1 VANPFTKFRL
11 CRSPNGSNIVNVQ
24 IMKTN
29 FGPGVVV
36 TSEWLNGSQQ
46 LYFDGQVD
54 LDWHYN
60 PLSVLDVQRTNPSK
74 TGFNDQYVTTLTAQ
88 TSAGGQPIIGEKE
101 FTSFVSFGADTTASA
116 AITYSVSPKAYYTSS
131 DAYMSQILADATGDY
146 LVVNYGLLKKY
157 FTTLSIFDFLNG
169 CSSSTNDGTLAAY
182 DTTLGDWTCRDYVD
196 GGTF

>member
-1 VANPFTKFRL
+1 
-11 CRSPNGSNIVNVQ
+11 
-24 IMKTN
+24 MKTV

-74 TGFNDQYVTTLTAQ
+74 TGFNDQYVTTQTAQ
-88 TSAGGQPIIGEKE
+88 TSAGGQPIVGEKQ
-101 FTSFVSFGADTTASA
+101 FTSFVSFGVDNIASVA
-116 AITYSVSPKAYYTSS
+116 ATYSVAPKAYYTSS
-131 DAYMSQILADATGDY
+131 DAYISQILADAQRDY
-146 LVVNYGLLKKY
+146 LVVNYGLLRQQLGA
-157 FTTLSIFDFLNG
+157 LSVFDLLTG
-169 CSSSTNDGTLAAY
+169 CTAVDPNAPTADDDGTVIAY
-182 DTTLGDWTCRDYVD
+182 DFALGDWTCRDFVD